1 MVTLNG
7 PRRASTRALAFG
19 VALALALLGTLAGP
33 PARAEAAFA
42 HSAPELAPTV
52 ASPAL
57 TPTTVYLP
65 NITRQLG
72 GPTGWQTPF
81 IVQNI
86 ASENVDL
93 DISFYSFAD
102 GSLVASRHIAALK
115 PGTSFADVPNN
126 DTDLPAGGQFSV
138 VIRSTGQVVSVVIE
152 HQGVGDRAEALS
164 YTGITGGAAKVSL
177 PYVAKQA
184 NGWLTTF
191 IIQNLGAAPT
201 TANISMVTQV
211 GGVTVILPLTR
222 LIQPGRSGFV
232 DPRFEPVLITGVEY
246 SATITADQPIAVIAN
261 VHNDSPDVTA
271 PQAYSYTGIANA
283 GTTTFLPYAAKN
295 GDGVGRN
302 STIFVQNAGATPA
315 SPDIKFYRF
324 AELIPSAS
332 FGTINP
338 IQPGARVKLD
348 LASAAATDLKDG
360 DYSLVLIGGNFAVLN
375 ATLTTTTALGFIGTA
390 SPSGRLYLPNV
401 TRTLGGSSGWTTPIM
416 LQSAGATAATVKW
429 YRFTDDTLVHTHE
442 LGGIIAGSAIRID
455 PRSIAALTDN
465 TQYAVVIEGT
475 GGSLA
480 AVVFEY
486 AAGGDNAMAYE
497 AFGASVGGP

>member
-65 NITRQLG
+65 NITKMLG

-138 VIRSTGQVVSVVIE
+138 VIRSTGQVVAVVNE

-164 YTGITGGAAKVSL
+164 YTGIAGGAAKVSL

-201 TANISMVTQV
+201 TANISMITQV

-222 LIQPGRSGFV
+222 VIQPGRSGFV
-232 DPRFEPVLITGVEY
+232 DPRFEPVLIAGVEY

-261 VHNDSPDVTA
+261 VHNDSPEVTA
-271 PQAYSYTGIANA
+271 PRAYSYNGIANA
-283 GTTTFLPYAAKN
+283 GTTTFLPSAAKN

-315 SPDIKFYRF
+315 SPDIKLYR
-324 AELIPSAS
+324 A
-332 FGTINP
+332 G
-338 IQPGARVKLD
+338 
-348 LASAAATDLKDG
+348 AATPLGFTSSSVVGPGERTRLTLATQASVPDG
-360 DYSLVLIGGNFAVLN
+360 DFAVVVTGGNFAVLN
-375 ATLTTTTALGFIGTA
+375 ATLTSTTALGFIGTA

-429 YRFTDDTLVHTHE
+429 YRFTAGTLVHTHE